1 MIPKPH
7 SIISITTLAAH
18 VYLLCCDLFLW
29 ACVWSVLLR
38 LDGEGSLDLRC
49 LWAFRLISWAVLSL
63 LSTLVA
69 DSTVRPFLKQWVALL
84 SFLPA
89 VFDTVQTMLEGT
101 IRGFSPVPDPCM
113 VVLSSATS
121 TLIYIVM
128 ETAFPRGGSV
138 KGSRNKKKDE
148 EAKALLMRVIRY
160 SRPDYLHL
168 GAAFIF
174 LSLAALC
181 EFKT

>member
-1 MIPKPH
+1 MIPKAR
-7 SIISITTLAAH
+7 SISITTLTAH
-18 VYLLCCDLFLW
+18 VYLLCCDVILW
-29 ACVWSVLLR
+29 VCVWAVLLR
-38 LDGEGSLDLRC
+38 LDGEGSLDLRS
-49 LWAFRLISWAVLSL
+49 LWAFRVISWAVLHS
-63 LSTLVA
+63 LSTLIA
-69 DSTVRPFLKQWVALL
+69 DNTVQPFLKLWVALL

-89 VFDTVQTMLEGT
+89 VFDSVQTMLQGT
-101 IRGFSPVPDPCM
+101 VRGFSPVPDPGM
-113 VVLSSATS
+113 VVLSFVTS
-121 TLIYIVM
+121 TLIYVVM
-128 ETAFPRGGSV
+128 ETAFPHGGSA

-148 EAKALLMRVIRY
+148 EAKALLMRVIHY